1 MLHYRNGFESEDQR
15 QQRQQQSQLMSA
27 GLQLTTQSIQ
37 SNLTEPLPAGMG
49 VGLSL
54 FLLRHLQPSLFGKP
68 CWCVN
73 RQQEL
78 SIKRGHHLR
87 PPPSTT
93 LTSAPQDFLRQTRLQ
108 GGPAGPIHLQ
118 PLTAMGTAFR
128 PQAKGDRLN
137 KEGRF
142 DQGYASA
149 AQWQRCSW
157 VRHFFTG
164 VM

>member
-1 MLHYRNGFESEDQR
+1 
-15 QQRQQQSQLMSA
+15 
-27 GLQLTTQSIQ
+27 
-37 SNLTEPLPAGMG
+37 MG

-87 PPPSTT
+87 PPPSST

-142 DQGYASA
+142 DRGYASA
-149 AQWQRCSW
+149 AQWSGISSHELCENCCVNVSRVQPT
-157 VRHFFTG
+157 FTR
-164 VM
+164 VQPLDDRVTAHPLRSYND